1 MRFDGMFLFG
11 FGIVLICVTDLQLA
25 LKEHDNKQIYMA
37 RQHLLDIRNIYAV
50 LADLIQKNIAKVCC
64 LIFWLLLLTDGC
76 VAASSEEQ

>member
-1 MRFDGMFLFG
+1 MACFSLDLALRSYASR
-11 FGIVLICVTDLQLA
+11 ILQLA

-64 LIFWLLLLTDGC
+64 LIFWQLLLTDGC